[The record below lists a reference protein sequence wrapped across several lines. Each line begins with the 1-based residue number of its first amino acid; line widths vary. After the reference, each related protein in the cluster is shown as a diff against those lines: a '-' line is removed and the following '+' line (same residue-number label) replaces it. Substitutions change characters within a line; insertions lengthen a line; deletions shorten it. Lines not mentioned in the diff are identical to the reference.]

1 MQIEFSSRGFSL
13 IEMIS
18 VIVTL
23 GVLAAIGG
31 TMLES
36 GFNSYFK
43 GEAYTASDWQARIAL
58 TRMNRELRNVR
69 TATSAD
75 LTISPSTEITFVDG
89 GGNSIRY
96 FLSGT
101 MLMRNTRPLADG
113 ISSLSFSYLERD
125 GKTITTIVTDA
136 YYIVAVF
143 IVVYGNTNNV
153 VRTVVHMR
161 NVS

>member
-1 MQIEFSSRGFSL
+1 MQSKRRSRGFSL

-23 GVLAAIGG
+23 GILSAIGG

-36 GFNSYFK
+36 GFDSYFK
-43 GEAYTASDWQARIAL
+43 GQAYTASDWQARIAL
-58 TRMNRELRNVR
+58 TRMNRELRYVR
-69 TATSAD
+69 SATSAN
-75 LTISPSTEITFVDG
+75 LTISPNTEITFVDAS
-89 GGNSIRY
+89 GNSIRY

-101 MLMRNTRPLADG
+101 TLMRNTQPLADG
-113 ISSLSFSYLERD
+113 ISALNFSYLQRD
-125 GKTITTIVTDA
+125 GKTIATAVTNA
-136 YYIVAVF
+136 YYIVAGFTV
-143 IVVYGNTNNV
+143 IYGNTNNV